1 MMKSLNA
8 LLLFA
13 TFCAGFRVSAG
24 SSVEADLAHLARI
37 AEPDEVDLAIA
48 RGLSWLVQQQDM
60 ETGRF
65 AGELGNT
72 HTGLATMALMAAG
85 HLPGRTQYGE
95 HVRLGIL
102 YLAGVA
108 ERENGYFG
116 NEGNARM
123 YGHGICSLALAEA
136 YGMMPTDAENRRV
149 KAALM
154 AANEV
159 TFGAQVTDESNERH
173 YGGWRYQ
180 PRPRDA
186 DLSVTAWF
194 VLTLRASQNA
204 QLPVPEEVM
213 TRAID
218 YVNRTWEEDKQS
230 YSYQPGNNQSVS
242 MRTAGVVAMLAM
254 GQNEDP
260 ALRRRHERSMEF
272 LDDFDPLNGRY
283 FYYQS
288 YYVATAANMIGDA
301 QREAFLPR
309 MEQALLSLQ
318 NEDGSFQRHR
328 GHAGGVYSTAFALLT
343 LAIRYQY
350 LPIYQE

>member
-1 MMKSLNA
+1 MKASNFFVF
-8 LLLFA
+8 LLAFG
-13 TFCAGFRVSAG
+13 AGFRVCGDA
-24 SSVEADLAHLARI
+24 SVEADLAHLARI

-72 HTGLATMALMAAG
+72 HTALASMALMAAG
-85 HLPGRTQYGE
+85 HLPGRTPYGE

-116 NEGNARM
+116 NEGAARM

-136 YGMMPTDAENRRV
+136 FGMMPTDAENRRV
-149 KAALM
+149 KSALM

-159 TFGAQVTDESNERH
+159 TFGAQVTDPQNTRH

-186 DLSVTAWF
+186 DLSITVWF
-194 VLTLRASQNA
+194 VLALRASQNA

-218 YVNRTWEEDKQS
+218 YVKRTWNEQEQA
-230 YSYQPGNNQSVS
+230 YSYQPGNNPSVS
-242 MRTAGVVAMLAM
+242 MRAAGVVAMLAM

-272 LDDFDPLNGRY
+272 LDDFDPLSGRY

-318 NEDGSFQRHR
+318 NEDGSFRQHR

>member
-1 MMKSLNA
+1 MKASN
-8 LLLFA
+8 LLVFLLAFG
-13 TFCAGFRVSAG
+13 AGFRVCGDA
-24 SSVEADLAHLARI
+24 SVEADLAHLARI

-72 HTGLATMALMAAG
+72 HTALASMALMAAG
-85 HLPGRTQYGE
+85 HLPGRTEYGE
-95 HVRLGIL
+95 HVRLGIM
-102 YLAGVA
+102 YLVGVA

-159 TFGAQVTDESNERH
+159 TFGAQVTNENNQRH

-180 PRPRDA
+180 PRPNDA

-213 TRAID
+213 SRAFT
-218 YVNRTWEEDKQS
+218 YVDRTWHEGQQS

-254 GQNEDP
+254 GHHHDDP
-260 ALRRRHERSMEF
+260 ELRRRHERSMEF
-272 LDDFDPLNGRY
+272 LDDFDPLSGRY

-301 QREAFLPR
+301 QRVAFLPR

-318 NEDGSFQRHR
+318 NEDGSFRQHR

-343 LAIRYQY
+343 LSIRYQY